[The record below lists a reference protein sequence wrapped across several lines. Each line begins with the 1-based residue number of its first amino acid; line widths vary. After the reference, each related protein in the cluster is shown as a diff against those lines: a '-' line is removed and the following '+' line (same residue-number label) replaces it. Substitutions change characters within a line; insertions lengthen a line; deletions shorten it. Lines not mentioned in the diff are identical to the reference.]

1 MSYSVSPQ
9 EPAPQNDIPLYLP
22 PELQATSLPRTTKN
36 PLLTR
41 GLTPMGVIPSTTPN
55 TTTTTTTT
63 TPARTGQQEAA
74 MSPTHQ
80 TSKSQGHSLEKAQDG
95 VGEES
100 PEKEPCRLGKTSLLL
115 TSDL

>member
-9 EPAPQNDIPLYLP
+9 EPAPPKDTPLYLP

-36 PLLTR
+36 PLPTR
-41 GLTPMGVIPSTTPN
+41 GLTSMGVIPGTTPN
-55 TTTTTTTT
+55 TTTT
-63 TPARTGQQEAA
+63 PASTGQQKAV

-80 TSKSQGHSLEKAQDG
+80 TSKSQGHSLEKAQGG

-100 PEKEPCRLGKTSLLL
+100 LEKEPCRWGKASLLL
-115 TSDL
+115 TSGL